1 MRMKDTI
8 FLLIVFYKLLRERER
23 ERERESTLN
32 YLTIV
37 CVLDINP
44 DSHEIKR
51 YLIIKSIQIVVDIY
65 KRHMH
70 GEEY

>member
-1 MRMKDTI
+1 MHWHPSLGALFIIIITY
-8 FLLIVFYKLLRERER
+8 FCLIAGRITV
-23 ERERESTLN
+23 
-32 YLTIV
+32 V
-37 CVLDINP
+37 CVLEINP